1 MAVPK
6 YRDFAFLLMIQAI
19 TIQDIFRRLPAAS
32 LSRNFLIGIPTG
44 IFKDWHRAIVLLLLA
59 FIFSGNSFGQNTPIV
74 KAAIKANREK
84 TYNNIVNT
92 SILKN
97 LSQPLTDSTEE
108 NWQNAFY
115 ALELIN
121 YKTPWVEGKIK
132 QAFDSIEKR
141 SAGFQRALLE
151 LCYTNYPKQFREEVY
166 EITGKAITAKV
177 FAMAAEYLYQQDKAN
192 AAVLLMIG
200 YKRFPVINLL
210 DSGEKSKTILAML
223 KASAGKKATP
233 HFNKKIKAFF
243 SPSFLSNNC
252 ILYSIQR
259 KNRSYPGI
267 AVIRDSLGNF
277 ITDSSGNIFS
287 VPQLARSMSSL
298 PFYLTNGNTPQGI
311 FRMNGFDVSKSL
323 AIGPTTN
330 IQLLMPYETSPAYF
344 LKDSTITDSLWTEEL
359 YKRLLTK
366 PFKDYLPLYES
377 FYASKAGR
385 TEIIA
390 HGTTVNPE
398 YYKGLPFYPHTPT
411 EGCLATKEIWSEVDG
426 KRMESNQQKLV
437 NALIKAGN
445 TNGYCV
451 VIEIDDQQK
460 PVALKEI
467 LPYLKNKNPGES
479 PFGGDSPGKNK

>member
-1 MAVPK
+1 
-6 YRDFAFLLMIQAI
+6 MIQTI
-19 TIQDIFRRLPAAS
+19 TIQDIFARLPAVR
-32 LSRNFLIGIPTG
+32 LKHNFFFSIPTG
-44 IFKDWHRAIVLLLLA
+44 IIKEWHRALLIFFL
-59 FIFSGNSFGQNTPIV
+59 FIIISDNSIAQNIPIV
-74 KAAIKANREK
+74 KSAIKSNREK
-84 TYNNIVNT
+84 TYTNIVNN

-97 LSQPLTDSTEE
+97 LSLPLTDTTEE
-108 NWQNAFY
+108 NWQSAFY

-200 YKRFPVINLL
+200 HNRFPVINLL
-210 DSGEKSKTILAML
+210 DSGEKSKTIIAML
-223 KASAGKKATP
+223 KASAEKKAAP
-233 HFNKKIKAFF
+233 HFNKKIKAIF
-243 SPSFLSNNC
+243 SPSFISKNC

-259 KNRSYPGI
+259 KNRNYPGI
-267 AVIRDSLGNF
+267 AIIRDSLGNF

-330 IQLLMPYETSPAYF
+330 IQLMMPYETSPAYF
-344 LKDSTITDSLWTEEL
+344 LKDSTITDTLWTEEL
-359 YKRLLTK
+359 YKRLITK
-366 PFKDYLPLYES
+366 PFKDYQPLFES
-377 FYASKAGR
+377 FYAGKAGR

-398 YYKGLPFYPHTPT
+398 YYKGQPFYPHTPT
-411 EGCLATKEIWSEVDG
+411 EGCLSTKEIWSAADG
-426 KRMESNQQKLV
+426 KRAESNQQLLV

-445 TNGYCV
+445 NNGYCV

-460 PVALKEI
+460 PVSLKEI
-467 LPYLKNKNPGES
+467 LPYLKNNNMGKS
-479 PFGGDSPGKNK
+479 PPKSGLPGKKK